1 MNSDIATNG
10 RHCLELI
17 LKRLHRPYKLIFMDL
32 MMPIMDGY
40 EATARIRQLYGSGYP
55 CKIVALS
62 AMNMKEDLS
71 KCIAAGMN
79 QFSK

>member
-1 MNSDIATNG
+1 
-10 RHCLELI
+10 
-17 LKRLHRPYKLIFMDL
+17 
-32 MMPIMDGY
+32 MPIMDGY